1 MDFVQNQA
9 SGVMSAFTPF
19 GREFCD
25 YFYYLTVLNFII
37 LLYIIL
43 SALYVFLFEKE
54 KKSIF
59 HILLVSLPTFLAY
72 FTNRLLYSM
81 CIGYTQK

>member
-1 MDFVQNQA
+1 MNFAQNQSA
-9 SGVMSAFTPF
+9 LMSAFTPF
-19 GREFCD
+19 GGEYCD
-25 YFYYLTVLNFII
+25 YFYYLSVLNFMI
-37 LLYIIL
+37 LLYIFL
-43 SALYVFLFEKE
+43 SAVYVFIFEKE

-81 CIGYTQK
+81 CVGATQK